1 MLPTSELIETLVV
14 MESNI
19 LIINLFMTMNLLGG
33 RMGWMVITKK
43 SFVIELLL
51 NNFYNFVVCAK
62 HDFDFQLV

>member
-1 MLPTSELIETLVV
+1 MVTEI
-14 MESNI
+14 NI

-33 RMGWMVITKK
+33 RVGWMVITKK

-51 NNFYNFVVCAK
+51 NNFYNFVVCGK